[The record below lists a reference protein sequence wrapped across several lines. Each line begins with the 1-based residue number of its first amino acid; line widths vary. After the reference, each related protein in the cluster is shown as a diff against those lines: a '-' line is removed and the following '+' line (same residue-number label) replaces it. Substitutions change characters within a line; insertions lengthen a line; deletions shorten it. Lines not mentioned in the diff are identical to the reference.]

1 MPSKTAPLPPLPA
14 DATKAPADNRYKEQY
29 GIILVC
35 PDEVAQVALFE
46 ALSALKTSKIKVV
59 VT

>member
-14 DATKAPADNRYKEQY
+14 DAPKAPVTNRYKEQY
-29 GIILVC
+29 GIVLVC
-35 PDEVAQVALFE
+35 PDETAQIALFE
-46 ALSALKTSKIKVV
+46 ALSALKASKIKVV